1 MTSRIINKLT
11 VVAVLVFGAGL
22 ALANSPSGNVQK
34 GMRSVSLSWAAPGE
48 RTDGSLVRHGDIVG
62 YRIYIG
68 QPAGSYAQAVD
79 IDNPQV
85 TEYTVRG
92 LEKGEYRFAV
102 TALDI
107 FGNESP
113 MSEELFYTVQ

>member
-1 MTSRIINKLT
+1 MASTIINKLA
-11 VVAVLVFGAGL
+11 VVTVLVFCAGL
-22 ALANSPSGNVQK
+22 ALANAPGDGK
-34 GMRSVSLSWAAPGE
+34 PEGLRSVSLSWAAPGQ

-62 YRIYIG
+62 YRIYID
-68 QPAGSYAQAVD
+68 QPSGSYAQAVE

-85 TEYTVRG
+85 TEYTVQG
-92 LEKGEYRFAV
+92 LDQGDYRFAV

-113 MSEELFYTVQ
+113 MSEELLYTVQ